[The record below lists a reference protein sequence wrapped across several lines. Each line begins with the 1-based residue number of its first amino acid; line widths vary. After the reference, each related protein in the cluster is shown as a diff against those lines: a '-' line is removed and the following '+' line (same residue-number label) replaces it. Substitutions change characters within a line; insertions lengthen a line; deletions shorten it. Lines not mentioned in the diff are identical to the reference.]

1 MCEKRKIIGWLR
13 DNNRTEDES
22 EREQLMKKLTLI
34 ADVLLIS
41 LSAGLFLPNSTINM
55 AKYQSDNNKSLITE
69 KDNITPEEVMDNQI
83 PDELYDVGNEDQW
96 YISQAVRRAVD
107 KEEADNN
114 AEIFRKD
121 DTSIVNCREIK
132 DKEDNILRYIY
143 KYSDGGYC
151 ISGSDIGYRSAS
163 YTQLKYEYYIPTQ
176 YGIKMSDESWYQLD
190 ELDDL
195 SKEDCL
201 ADVSNILAEL
211 EIEVC
216 DEPDI
221 YVIDV
226 DSQKKVKAK
235 LQLTSELDDWTKDD
249 ECYCMIFKRKLDN
262 QTMSDVAFDN
272 ILKSGVPTQVK
283 VIYGKQ
289 GLIYLDTSYQY
300 DFITKE
306 DVKDKVI
313 SYDTAVNIAMTKYD
327 YVSEQNIIR
336 AELQYIPQ
344 VTGGDGID
352 YNTRYEIA
360 PYWVIVIEIPSV
372 IGENASK
379 NEIIFVNAI
388 DKTVYKD
395 TFSNVI
401 R

>member
-1 MCEKRKIIGWLR
+1 
-13 DNNRTEDES
+13 
-22 EREQLMKKLTLI
+22 MKKLTLI

-114 AEIFRKD
+114 AELFRKD

-235 LQLTSELDDWTKDD
+235 LQLTSELDGWTKDD

>member
-1 MCEKRKIIGWLR
+1 
-13 DNNRTEDES
+13 
-22 EREQLMKKLTLI
+22 MKKLTLI

-114 AEIFRKD
+114 AELFRKD

-235 LQLTSELDDWTKDD
+235 LQLTSELDDWTKED

-262 QTMSDVAFDN
+262 QAMSDVAFDN

-313 SYDTAVNIAMTKYD
+313 SYDIAVNIVMTKYD

-360 PYWVIVIEIPSV
+360 PYWAIVIEIPSV
-372 IGENASK
+372 IGENATK
-379 NEIIFVNAI
+379 NEIIFVNAV
-388 DKTVYKD
+388 DKTMYKD

>member
-1 MCEKRKIIGWLR
+1 
-13 DNNRTEDES
+13 
-22 EREQLMKKLTLI
+22 MKKLTLI

-114 AEIFRKD
+114 AELFRKD

-151 ISGSDIGYRSAS
+151 ISSSDIGYRSAS

>member
-1 MCEKRKIIGWLR
+1 
-13 DNNRTEDES
+13 
-22 EREQLMKKLTLI
+22 MKKLTLI

-55 AKYQSDNNKSLITE
+55 AKYQSDNNMSLITE
-69 KDNITPEEVMDNQI
+69 KDNIIPGEVMDNQI
-83 PDELYDVGNEDQW
+83 PDKLYDVGNEDQW

-114 AEIFRKD
+114 AELFRKD

-151 ISGSDIGYRSAS
+151 ISGSDIGYRSAL

-313 SYDTAVNIAMTKYD
+313 SYDIAVNIVMTKYD

>member
-1 MCEKRKIIGWLR
+1 
-13 DNNRTEDES
+13 
-22 EREQLMKKLTLI
+22 MKKLTLI

-114 AEIFRKD
+114 AELFRKD

-360 PYWVIVIEIPSV
+360 SYWVIVIEIPSV

>member
-1 MCEKRKIIGWLR
+1 
-13 DNNRTEDES
+13 
-22 EREQLMKKLTLI
+22 MKKLTLI

-69 KDNITPEEVMDNQI
+69 KDNITPEEVKDNQI

-114 AEIFRKD
+114 AELFRKD

>member
-1 MCEKRKIIGWLR
+1 
-13 DNNRTEDES
+13 
-22 EREQLMKKLTLI
+22 MKKLTLI

-55 AKYQSDNNKSLITE
+55 AKYQSDNNMSLITE
-69 KDNITPEEVMDNQI
+69 KDNIIPGEVMDNQI

-114 AEIFRKD
+114 AELFRKD

-216 DEPDI
+216 DKPDV
-221 YVIDV
+221 YVIDA
-226 DSQKKVKAK
+226 DSQKKVKDK
-235 LQLTSELDDWTKDD
+235 LQLTSELDDWTKED

-262 QTMSDVAFDN
+262 QAMSDVAFDN

>member
-1 MCEKRKIIGWLR
+1 
-13 DNNRTEDES
+13 
-22 EREQLMKKLTLI
+22 MKKLTLI

-114 AEIFRKD
+114 AELFRKD

-262 QTMSDVAFDN
+262 QAMSDVAFDN

-313 SYDTAVNIAMTKYD
+313 SYDIAVNIVMTKYD

-344 VTGGDGID
+344 VTGSDGID

-360 PYWVIVIEIPSV
+360 PYWAIVIEIPSV
-372 IGENASK
+372 IGENATK
-379 NEIIFVNAI
+379 NEIIFVNAV
-388 DKTVYKD
+388 DKTMYKD

>member
-1 MCEKRKIIGWLR
+1 
-13 DNNRTEDES
+13 
-22 EREQLMKKLTLI
+22 MKKLTLI

-114 AEIFRKD
+114 AELFRKD

-211 EIEVC
+211 EIKVC

-336 AELQYIPQ
+336 AVLQYIPQ
-344 VTGGDGID
+344 VRGGDGID

>member
-1 MCEKRKIIGWLR
+1 
-13 DNNRTEDES
+13 
-22 EREQLMKKLTLI
+22 MKKLTLI

-114 AEIFRKD
+114 AELFRKD

-313 SYDTAVNIAMTKYD
+313 SYDTAVNIVMTKYD

-344 VTGGDGID
+344 VTGSDGID

-360 PYWVIVIEIPSV
+360 PYWAIVIEIPSV
-372 IGENASK
+372 IGENATK
-379 NEIIFVNAI
+379 NEIIFVNAV
-388 DKTVYKD
+388 DKTMYKD

>member
-1 MCEKRKIIGWLR
+1 
-13 DNNRTEDES
+13 
-22 EREQLMKKLTLI
+22 MKKLTLI

-114 AEIFRKD
+114 AELFRKD

-388 DKTVYKD
+388 DKTVYND

>member
-1 MCEKRKIIGWLR
+1 
-13 DNNRTEDES
+13 
-22 EREQLMKKLTLI
+22 MKKLTLI

-96 YISQAVRRAVD
+96 YISQAVSRAVD

-114 AEIFRKD
+114 AELFRKD

-132 DKEDNILRYIY
+132 DKEGNILRYIY

>member
-1 MCEKRKIIGWLR
+1 
-13 DNNRTEDES
+13 
-22 EREQLMKKLTLI
+22 MKKLTLI

-114 AEIFRKD
+114 AELFRKD

-132 DKEDNILRYIY
+132 DNILRYIY

>member
-1 MCEKRKIIGWLR
+1 
-13 DNNRTEDES
+13 
-22 EREQLMKKLTLI
+22 MKKLTLI

-114 AEIFRKD
+114 AELFRKD

-151 ISGSDIGYRSAS
+151 ISGIDIGYRSAS

>member
-1 MCEKRKIIGWLR
+1 
-13 DNNRTEDES
+13 
-22 EREQLMKKLTLI
+22 MKKLTLI

-69 KDNITPEEVMDNQI
+69 KDNITPEEFMDNQI

-114 AEIFRKD
+114 AELFRKD

-195 SKEDCL
+195 SKEYCL

>member
-1 MCEKRKIIGWLR
+1 
-13 DNNRTEDES
+13 
-22 EREQLMKKLTLI
+22 MKKLTLI

-114 AEIFRKD
+114 AELFRKD

-151 ISGSDIGYRSAS
+151 ISGSDIGYWSAS

>member
-1 MCEKRKIIGWLR
+1 MR
-13 DNNRTEDES
+13 DNNKTEDES
-22 EREQLMKKLTLI
+22 EKEQLMKKLTLI

-55 AKYQSDNNKSLITE
+55 AKYQSDNNKSLITG

-114 AEIFRKD
+114 AELFRKD

-272 ILKSGVPTQVK
+272 ILKSGVPTPVK

>member
-1 MCEKRKIIGWLR
+1 
-13 DNNRTEDES
+13 
-22 EREQLMKKLTLI
+22 MKKLTLI

-114 AEIFRKD
+114 AELFRKD

-249 ECYCMIFKRKLDN
+249 ESYCMIFKRKLDN

>member
-1 MCEKRKIIGWLR
+1 
-13 DNNRTEDES
+13 
-22 EREQLMKKLTLI
+22 MKKLTLI

-114 AEIFRKD
+114 AELFRKD

-151 ISGSDIGYRSAS
+151 ISGSDIGYGSAS

>member
-1 MCEKRKIIGWLR
+1 
-13 DNNRTEDES
+13 
-22 EREQLMKKLTLI
+22 MKKLTLI

-114 AEIFRKD
+114 AELFRKD

-360 PYWVIVIEIPSV
+360 PYWVIVIEITSV

>member
-1 MCEKRKIIGWLR
+1 
-13 DNNRTEDES
+13 
-22 EREQLMKKLTLI
+22 MKKLTLI

-114 AEIFRKD
+114 AELFRKD

-216 DEPDI
+216 DEPDV
-221 YVIDV
+221 YVIDA
-226 DSQKKVKAK
+226 DSQKKVKDK
-235 LQLTSELDDWTKDD
+235 LQLTSELDDWTKED

-262 QTMSDVAFDN
+262 QAMSDVAFDN
-272 ILKSGVPTQVK
+272 ILKSGVTTQVK

-313 SYDTAVNIAMTKYD
+313 SYDIAVNIVMTKYD

-360 PYWVIVIEIPSV
+360 PYWAIVIEIPSV
-372 IGENASK
+372 IGENATK
-379 NEIIFVNAI
+379 NEIIFVNAV
-388 DKTVYKD
+388 DKTMYKD

>member
-1 MCEKRKIIGWLR
+1 
-13 DNNRTEDES
+13 
-22 EREQLMKKLTLI
+22 MKKLTLI

-55 AKYQSDNNKSLITE
+55 AKYQSDNNKSLIIE

-114 AEIFRKD
+114 AELFRKD

-388 DKTVYKD
+388 DKTVNKD

>member
-1 MCEKRKIIGWLR
+1 
-13 DNNRTEDES
+13 
-22 EREQLMKKLTLI
+22 MKKLTLI

-114 AEIFRKD
+114 AELFRKD

-344 VTGGDGID
+344 VTGDDGID

>member
-1 MCEKRKIIGWLR
+1 
-13 DNNRTEDES
+13 
-22 EREQLMKKLTLI
+22 MKKLILI

-114 AEIFRKD
+114 AELFRKD

>member
-1 MCEKRKIIGWLR
+1 
-13 DNNRTEDES
+13 
-22 EREQLMKKLTLI
+22 MKKLTLI

-114 AEIFRKD
+114 AELFRKD

-151 ISGSDIGYRSAS
+151 ISGSGIGDRSAS

>member
-1 MCEKRKIIGWLR
+1 
-13 DNNRTEDES
+13 
-22 EREQLMKKLTLI
+22 MKKLTLI

-114 AEIFRKD
+114 AELFRKD

-201 ADVSNILAEL
+201 AGVSNILAEL

>member
-1 MCEKRKIIGWLR
+1 
-13 DNNRTEDES
+13 
-22 EREQLMKKLTLI
+22 MKKLTLI

-114 AEIFRKD
+114 AELFRKD

-195 SKEDCL
+195 SKKDCL

>member
-1 MCEKRKIIGWLR
+1 
-13 DNNRTEDES
+13 
-22 EREQLMKKLTLI
+22 MKKLTLI

-114 AEIFRKD
+114 AELFRKD

-388 DKTVYKD
+388 GKTVYKD

>member
-1 MCEKRKIIGWLR
+1 MR
-13 DNNRTEDES
+13 DNNKTEDES
-22 EREQLMKKLTLI
+22 EKEQLMKKLTLI

-114 AEIFRKD
+114 AELFRKD

-379 NEIIFVNAI
+379 NEIIFVNAV
-388 DKTVYKD
+388 DKTMYKD

>member
-1 MCEKRKIIGWLR
+1 
-13 DNNRTEDES
+13 
-22 EREQLMKKLTLI
+22 MKKLTLI

-114 AEIFRKD
+114 AELFRKD

-344 VTGGDGID
+344 VTGSDGID

-360 PYWVIVIEIPSV
+360 PYWAIVIEIPSV
-372 IGENASK
+372 IGENATK
-379 NEIIFVNAI
+379 NEIIFVNAV
-388 DKTVYKD
+388 DKTMYKD

>member
-1 MCEKRKIIGWLR
+1 
-13 DNNRTEDES
+13 
-22 EREQLMKKLTLI
+22 MKKLTLI

-114 AEIFRKD
+114 AELFRKD

-336 AELQYIPQ
+336 AELQNIPQ

-360 PYWVIVIEIPSV
+360 PYWAIVIEIPSV
-372 IGENASK
+372 IGENATK
-379 NEIIFVNAI
+379 NEIIFVNAV
-388 DKTVYKD
+388 DKTMYKD

>member
-1 MCEKRKIIGWLR
+1 
-13 DNNRTEDES
+13 
-22 EREQLMKKLTLI
+22 MKKLTLI

-114 AEIFRKD
+114 AELFRKD

-151 ISGSDIGYRSAS
+151 ISGSDIGYRRAS